1 MIRNWMV
8 ASALVVVFAACQAPI
23 GEMGA
28 MNTLSEEASS
38 RNIGPGIITGQNGL
52 MYQYFHWYTT
62 NNGTWWNTLANDAQR
77 LAQVGVTAVWMPPA
91 YKGQAGINDVGYG
104 VYDMYDLGEF
114 NAKGAV
120 RTKYGTRAQYLN
132 AISQLR
138 SRAINVYGDVVLNH
152 KMGADATEWVT
163 AVRVDRNNRNIE
175 WGGDQ
180 SIQAWTLFN
189 YPARGG
195 AYSNFVWRWYHFDGV
210 DWAQNLSD
218 GNIWKFRGTGKAW
231 DWEVSS
237 EFGNYDYLMGAD
249 VDFDHP
255 EVTTE
260 YRNWGKWFM
269 QTGPL
274 DGLRIDAV
282 KHIKFT
288 WFNGWLDWLRGPNGV
303 NRNFF
308 AVGEYVGRTVGELNN
323 FISKTGGRMSVFDFP
338 LHYNF
343 ESASRSGGSYDMR
356 NILAGSLTA
365 SNPILSVPFVENH
378 DTQPLQAL
386 ASPVMDWFKPIAYTI
401 ILTRQQGYPM
411 VFWADEFGASY
422 TDGGRSGS
430 IAAVPKLRR
439 MMMARKYH
447 AYGTQRDYFDHWD
460 IVGWTRAGS
469 SSVPN
474 SGLAAIVSDGP
485 GGSKWMEV
493 GTQFAGRVFYDYLG
507 NRTDTVTI
515 NSSGWGEFRV
525 NGGSTSIWV
534 PQNNQMANVTFTAT
548 GVTLKS
554 GEQLFVVGN
563 VPALGSWNPA
573 NARPLSTFVS
583 TGTYRGVHSVPRY
596 TAIEFKYIKRNSS
609 GAVIWESGVNREY
622 FVPNST
628 SGSVTFAWRN

>member
-1 MIRNWMV
+1 MTNKFLL
-8 ASALVVVFAACQAPI
+8 ASALVLVFAACQAPI
-23 GEMGA
+23 GELTD
-28 MNTLSEEASS
+28 MNTLTEDTEG
-38 RNIGPGIITGQNGL
+38 RNIGPGLITGQNGL

-62 NNGTWWNTLANDAQR
+62 NNGTWWTTLGNDATR
-77 LAQVGVTAVWMPPA
+77 LSQIGVTAVWMPPA

-114 NAKGAV
+114 NAKGAI
-120 RTKYGTRAQYLN
+120 RTKYGTRAQYLS
-132 AISQLR
+132 AITSLR
-138 SRAINVYGDVVLNH
+138 NRSIQVYGDVVLNH

-163 AVRVDRNNRNIE
+163 AVRVHGNNRNSE

-180 SIQAWTLFN
+180 SIQAWTYFN
-189 YPARGG
+189 YPARNGT
-195 AYSNFVWRWYHFDGV
+195 YSNFVWRWYHFDGV

-218 GNIWKFRGTGKAW
+218 GNIWKFRGIGKAW

-237 EFGNYDYLMGAD
+237 EFSNYDYLMGAD

-260 YRNWGKWFM
+260 YRNWAKWFM

-288 WFNGWLDWLRGPNGV
+288 WFNGWLDWLRGPSGV
-303 NRNFF
+303 NKNFF
-308 AVGEYVGRTVGELNN
+308 AVGEYVARTTGELNN
-323 FISKTGGRMSVFDFP
+323 FINKTGGRMSVFDFP
-338 LHYNF
+338 LHYKF
-343 ESASRSGGSYDMR
+343 ESASRSGGSFDMR
-356 NILAGSLTA
+356 YILTDTITA
-365 SNPILSVPFVENH
+365 NNPILSVPFVENH

-411 VFWADEFGASY
+411 IFWADEFGATY
-422 TDGGRSGS
+422 TDKGQTAS
-430 IAAVPKLRR
+430 IAAVPRLRFIS
-439 MMMARKYH
+439 MARKYY

-469 SSVPN
+469 STMPN

-515 NSSGWGEFRV
+515 NSSGWGEFKV
-525 NGGSTSIWV
+525 NGGSASIWV
-534 PQNNQMANVTFTAT
+534 PQNNQTASVTFTAT
-548 GVTLKS
+548 GVSLSS
-554 GEQLFVVGN
+554 GQQVYVVGN

-573 NARPLSTFVS
+573 NAKLLGTYVS
-583 TGTYRGVHSVPRY
+583 SGTYRGVHAMPRY
-596 TAIEFKYIKRNSS
+596 TVIEYKLIKKNSS
-609 GAVIWESGVNREY
+609 GQVIWESGVNREY

-628 SGSVTFAWRN
+628 SGSTTSAWRN

>member
-1 MIRNWMV
+1 MSQKTLLLV
-8 ASALVVVFAACQAPI
+8 AVFLIFTACQAPLGNFNENQI
-23 GEMGA
+23 IDSAEG
-28 MNTLSEEASS
+28 
-38 RNIGPGIITGQNGL
+38 RNIGPGILTGQNGL

-62 NNGTWWNTLANDAQR
+62 NNGTWWNTLASDATR
-77 LAQVGVTAVWMPPA
+77 LSQVGVTAVWMPPA

-114 NAKGAV
+114 NAKGAI
-120 RTKYGTRAQYLN
+120 RTKYGTRSQYLN
-132 AISQLR
+132 AITQLR
-138 SRAINVYGDVVLNH
+138 SRNIQVYGDVVLNH
-152 KMGADATEWVT
+152 KMGADSTEWVT

-180 SIQAWTLFN
+180 SIQAWTFFN
-189 YPARGG
+189 YPARAG
-195 AYSNFVWRWYHFDGV
+195 AYSSFVWRWYHFDGV

-218 GNIWKFRGTGKAW
+218 NNIWKFRGTGKAW

-237 EFGNYDYLMGAD
+237 EFANYDYLMGAD

-260 YRNWGKWFM
+260 YQNWAKWFM

-288 WFNGWLDWLRGPNGV
+288 WFNGWLDWLRGPSGV
-303 NRNFF
+303 NKNFF
-308 AVGEYVGRTVGELNN
+308 AVGEYVARTTGELNN
-323 FISKTGGRMSVFDFP
+323 FINKTNGRMSVFDFP
-338 LHYNF
+338 LHYKF
-343 ESASRSGGSYDMR
+343 EQASKSGGSFDMR
-356 NILAGSLTA
+356 YILTDTITQN
-365 SNPILSVPFVENH
+365 NPILSVPFVDNH

-401 ILTRQQGYPM
+401 ILTRQEGYPM
-411 VFWADEFGASY
+411 IFWADEFGATY
-422 TDGGRSGS
+422 TDKGQTAS
-430 IAAVPKLRR
+430 IAAVPRLRR

-447 AYGTQRDYFDHWD
+447 AYGTQRNYFDHWD

-469 SSVPN
+469 STIPN
-474 SGLAAIVSDGP
+474 SGLAALVTDGP

-515 NSSGWGEFRV
+515 NSSGWGEFKV
-525 NGGSTSIWV
+525 NGGSASIWV
-534 PQNNQMANVTFTAT
+534 PQNTQMASVTFTAN
-548 GVTLKS
+548 GVSLSS
-554 GEQLFVVGN
+554 GQQVYVVGN

-573 NARPLSTFVS
+573 NAKLLGTYVS
-583 TGTYRGVHSVPRY
+583 SGTYRGVHSVPRY
-596 TAIEFKYIKRNSS
+596 TAIEFKFIKKNSS
-609 GAVIWESGVNREY
+609 GQVVWESGVNREY

-628 SGSVTFAWRN
+628 SGSFTGTWQN